1 MAGPSLDIILS
12 LRKGSI
18 REHVSK
24 KISELVSGYGF
35 GLLNGVESIRQLYEQ
50 EGKVLEQLSTEIEN
64 PLIISVTDNPKATD
78 AWEIFQRQLHPLH
91 ADTEKAKILKFL
103 TDLWS
108 IKEIQSGLFVILR
121 VDTKFLPGYEM
132 TFDEFLKSVA
142 SYQVK
147 EHANR
152 DGGGRGIFRIVK

>member
-78 AWEIFQRQLHPLH
+78 AWEIFQRQGAH
-91 ADTEKAKILKFL
+91 
-103 TDLWS
+103 
-108 IKEIQSGLFVILR
+108 
-121 VDTKFLPGYEM
+121 Y
-132 TFDEFLKSVA
+132 
-142 SYQVK
+142 
-147 EHANR
+147 ANESSTR
-152 DGGGRGIFRIVK
+152 